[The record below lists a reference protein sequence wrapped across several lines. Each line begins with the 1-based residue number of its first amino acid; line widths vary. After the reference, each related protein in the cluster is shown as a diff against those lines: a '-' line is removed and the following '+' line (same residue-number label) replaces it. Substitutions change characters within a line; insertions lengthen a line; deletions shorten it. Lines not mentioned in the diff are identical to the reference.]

1 MSTTSSRTAV
11 PVILNPSARNGAV
24 QKRVAPL
31 QTAFAANGMEAVLVE
46 STSEQHARDLA
57 AGFAAQGAL
66 VVVSLGGDGL
76 VRAVAAGLV
85 GTQSSLG
92 IIAGGRGNDF
102 IGKLGIPKDIAA
114 AAAAIANGHDHTIDV
129 LDLDGQISVGNVSL
143 GLDST
148 VQEYADSASHIK
160 GHWVYLYG
168 VIRAIMPPKRIN
180 LALTIDGERV
190 EFRGYSAGFAN
201 SGRYGGGLKLSPEAK
216 LDDGLIDVV
225 LLKDVFLPRL
235 GAELVAFTLGKHKL
249 GKQTLHPHI
258 HFSHARQVHIAT
270 PEGAEPVEI
279 VADGDAVAH
288 TPATL
293 TMRPAS
299 LKVRVLATPSR
310 PASARRSS
318 QRARRSG

>member
-1 MSTTSSRTAV
+1 MSTTSARTTV

-31 QTAFAANGMEAVLVE
+31 QTAFAANNMEAELVE
-46 STSEQHARDLA
+46 STSEQHATDLA
-57 AGFAAQGAL
+57 AQFAAQGAPT
-66 VVVSLGGDGL
+66 VVSLGGDGL

-85 GTQSSLG
+85 GTRTSLG

-102 IGKLGIPKDIAA
+102 IGKLGIPKDIGDAA
-114 AAAAIANGHDHTIDV
+114 AVIANGRDRVIDV
-129 LDLDGQISVGNVSL
+129 LDLDGQICVGNVSL
-143 GLDST
+143 GLDSA
-148 VQEYADSASHIK
+148 VQEYADSARLVK
-160 GHWVYLYG
+160 GRWVYLYG
-168 VIRAIMPPKRIN
+168 VIRAIMPPKRID
-180 LALTIDGERV
+180 LVLTIDGERV

-201 SGRYGGGLKLSPEAK
+201 SGCYGGGLKLSPEAE

-235 GAELVAFTLGKHKL
+235 AAELVAFTLGKHN
-249 GKQTLHPHI
+249 LHPNI
-258 HFSHARQVHIAT
+258 HFSHAREVHIAT
-270 PEGAEPVEI
+270 PEDMESVEI

-299 LKVRVLATPSR
+299 LKVRV
-310 PASARRSS
+310 PAAEEK
-318 QRARRSG
+318 